1 MWDMCVRL
9 PNGCNHTRY
18 VNIIKNRQYGGY
30 FFPIT
35 KTRYLQNTK
44 ISILYNFEHNIG
56 VDMPAKTVN
65 DIVALCKRRGFIFT
79 GSEIYGGLGGA
90 YDYGPYGVELMKNIR
105 NAWWNAMIYSRDD
118 IEGLDAALISNRLM
132 WKYSGHEAG
141 FSDPL
146 VECKK
151 CGARMRQDK
160 MQDQSKC
167 DNCGSTDIT
176 EPRAYQLM
184 MGLSIGATADGAVNA
199 YLRPETA
206 TTTYTN
212 FKNVLDA
219 KPHKLPFGIAQIGKA
234 FRNEISPRG
243 FVFRMREFEQ
253 AEMQYFVNPA
263 DDEQYHEMWMR
274 ERMAWWI
281 NVLGI
286 PADKLRF
293 MPHEKLAHYAK
304 AAVDIEYE
312 FPDGFDEV
320 EGIHN
325 RQDFDLG
332 SHTKGQK
339 DFQIHANVLENKDS
353 TTKLSYSDPQSGANF
368 IPYVIETAMGVNRA
382 MLAVMIEAYNEED
395 LGDGKSRT
403 VLKLKPQLSPV
414 KAAVIPLARNVPE
427 LLEISNGIVADLRK
441 LGIGRIELENSGNI
455 GKNYRRHDEIGT
467 PVCITVDHQTME
479 DNTVTLR
486 HRDTMEQERIAISD
500 VKQRIIEI
508 VNG

>member
-1 MWDMCVRL
+1 
-9 PNGCNHTRY
+9 
-18 VNIIKNRQYGGY
+18 
-30 FFPIT
+30 
-35 KTRYLQNTK
+35 
-44 ISILYNFEHNIG
+44 
-56 VDMPAKTVN
+56 MPAKNVN
-65 DIVALCKRRGFIFT
+65 DIIALCKRRGFIFT

-105 NAWWNAMIYSRDD
+105 DTWWNTMVYSRDD
-118 IEGLDAALISNRLM
+118 IEGLDAALITNRLM
-132 WKYSGHEAG
+132 WKYSGHESG

-160 MQDQSKC
+160 MKDQKKC
-167 DNCGSTDIT
+167 DSCGSSDLMP
-176 EPRAYQLM
+176 PRAYQLM

-212 FKNVLDA
+212 FKNVLDS
-219 KPHKLPFGIAQIGKA
+219 KPHKLPFGIVQIGKA

-253 AEMQYFVNPA
+253 AELQYFVNPS
-263 DDEQYHEMWMR
+263 DDEKYFEMWKTQRMR
-274 ERMAWWI
+274 WWI
-281 NVLGI
+281 EQLGV
-286 PADKLRF
+286 PSKKLRF
-293 MPHEKLAHYAK
+293 APHEKLAHYAK

-332 SHTKGQK
+332 SHTKSQGEFKIAATVQ
-339 DFQIHANVLENKDS
+339 ENKDS
-353 TTKLSYSDPQSGANF
+353 TTKLSYSDPQAGTNF
-368 IPYVIETAMGVNRA
+368 IPYVIETAMGVNRC
-382 MLAVMIEAYNEED
+382 MFAVMLEAYNEED
-395 LGDGKSRT
+395 LGDGNSRT
-403 VLKLKPQLSPV
+403 VLKLKPALAPV

-427 LLEISNGIVADLRK
+427 LLGISNEIVTDLRK
-441 LGIGRIELENSGNI
+441 MGIGRIELENSGNI

-479 DNTVTLR
+479 DRTVTLR
-486 HRDTMEQERIAISD
+486 HRDTMAQERISID
-500 VKQRIIEI
+500 DIRERLLGI

>member
-1 MWDMCVRL
+1 
-9 PNGCNHTRY
+9 
-18 VNIIKNRQYGGY
+18 
-30 FFPIT
+30 
-35 KTRYLQNTK
+35 
-44 ISILYNFEHNIG
+44 
-56 VDMPAKTVN
+56 MPAKTIN

-90 YDYGPYGVELMKNIR
+90 YDYGPYGVELMR
-105 NAWWNAMIYSRDD
+105 NLRDAWWNAMIYSRNDV
-118 IEGLDAALISNRLM
+118 EGLDAAQISNRLM
-132 WKYSGHEAG
+132 WKYSGHEGG

-160 MQDQSKC
+160 MADPTKC
-167 DNCGSTDIT
+167 DNCGSAEIS

-184 MGLSIGATADGAVNA
+184 MGLSIGATADGAINA

-206 TTTYTN
+206 TTTYVN

-219 KPHKLPFGIAQIGKA
+219 RPHKLPFGIAQMGKA

-263 DDEQYHEMWMR
+263 EDEKYFNMWR
-274 ERMAWWI
+274 DARLAWWTD
-281 NVLGI
+281 VLGI
-286 PADKLRF
+286 PAEKLRIT
-293 MPHEKLAHYAK
+293 PHDKLAHYAK

-339 DFQIHANVLENKDS
+339 EFNIQANVMENKDS
-353 TTKLSYSDPQSGANF
+353 TVKLSYSDPQSGENF
-368 IPYVIETAMGVNRA
+368 IPFVIETAMGLNRA
-382 MLAVMIEAYNEED
+382 MLAVMHNAYTDED
-395 LGDGKSRT
+395 LGDGKSRL
-403 VLKLKPQLSPV
+403 VLKLRPKLAPV

-427 LLEISNGIVADLRK
+427 LLEIATNIENDLRK
-441 LGIGRIELENSGNI
+441 LAIGRIELENSGNI

-467 PVCITVDHQTME
+467 PVCITVDHQTIE
-479 DNTVTLR
+479 DGTVTLR
-486 HRDTMEQERIAISD
+486 LRDTMEQRRVPVAD
-500 VKQRIIEI
+500 VPSAVLEII
-508 VNG
+508 NA

>member
-1 MWDMCVRL
+1 
-9 PNGCNHTRY
+9 
-18 VNIIKNRQYGGY
+18 
-30 FFPIT
+30 
-35 KTRYLQNTK
+35 
-44 ISILYNFEHNIG
+44 
-56 VDMPAKTVN
+56 MPAKTVN

-79 GSEIYGGLGGA
+79 GSEIYGGLGGT

-118 IEGLDAALISNRLM
+118 IEGLDAALITNRLL

-160 MQDQSKC
+160 MKDQTKC
-167 DNCGSTDIT
+167 DNCGSTEIT

-184 MGLSIGATADGAVNA
+184 MGLSIGATADGAINA

-219 KPHKLPFGIAQIGKA
+219 RPHKLPFGIAQIGKA

-253 AEMQYFVNPA
+253 AEMQYFVNPV
-263 DDEQYHEMWMR
+263 DDEKFHEMWMQ
-274 ERMAWWI
+274 ERLAWWI

-286 PADKLRF
+286 PAEKLRF

-339 DFQIHANVLENKDS
+339 EFEIQANVLENKDS
-353 TTKLSYSDPQSGANF
+353 TTKLSYSDPQSGENF

-382 MLAVMIEAYNEED
+382 MLAVMLEAYNEED
-395 LGDGKSRT
+395 LGDGKTRT
-403 VLKLKPQLSPV
+403 VLKLKPALSPV

-427 LLEISNGIVADLRK
+427 LLTISNDIVSGLRK

-486 HRDTMEQERIAISD
+486 YRDTMEQVRIPISD
-500 VKQRIIEI
+500 VNKQVLEII
-508 VNG
+508 NK

>member
-1 MWDMCVRL
+1 MKLIRKLGSD
-9 PNGCNHTRY
+9 
-18 VNIIKNRQYGGY
+18 K
-30 FFPIT
+30 
-35 KTRYLQNTK
+35 
-44 ISILYNFEHNIG
+44 
-56 VDMPAKTVN
+56 MPAKTVN

-90 YDYGPYGVELMKNIR
+90 YDYGPYGVELMKNIK

-118 IEGLDAALISNRLM
+118 IEGLDAALISNLLM
-132 WKYSGHEAG
+132 WKYSGHEG
-141 FSDPL
+141 SFSDPL

-160 MQDQSKC
+160 MKDPSKC
-167 DNCGSTDIT
+167 DNCGSTDLT

-184 MGLSIGATADGAVNA
+184 MGLSIGATANGEINA

-206 TTTYTN
+206 TTTYVN

-253 AEMQYFVNPA
+253 AEMQYFVRPGE
-263 DDEQYHEMWMR
+263 DEKYFEMWKEIR
-274 ERMAWWI
+274 TAWWI

-286 PADKLRF
+286 PAEKLRF
-293 MPHEKLAHYAK
+293 TPHEKLAHYAK
-304 AAVDIEYE
+304 SAGDIEYA

-332 SHTKGQK
+332 SHTKSQNEFK
-339 DFQIHANVLENKDS
+339 IQAKVLENKDS
-353 TTKLSYSDPQSGANF
+353 TTKLSYSDPQTGENF

-382 MLAVMIEAYNEED
+382 MLAVMLEAYEEED
-395 LGDGKSRT
+395 LGDGKTRT
-403 VLKLKPQLSPV
+403 VLKLKPWLAPV

-427 LLEISNGIVADLRK
+427 LLDIANGIEDSLRK
-441 LGIGRIELENSGNI
+441 LHIGRIELENSGNI

-467 PVCITVDHQTME
+467 PVCITVDHQTLE
-479 DNTVTLR
+479 DQTVTLR
-486 HRDTMEQERIAISD
+486 HRDTMEQERVKISD
-500 VKQRIIEI
+500 VPSRVLEII
-508 VNG
+508 NG

>member
-1 MWDMCVRL
+1 
-9 PNGCNHTRY
+9 
-18 VNIIKNRQYGGY
+18 
-30 FFPIT
+30 
-35 KTRYLQNTK
+35 
-44 ISILYNFEHNIG
+44 
-56 VDMPAKTVN
+56 MPAKTVN

-90 YDYGPYGVELMKNIR
+90 YDYGPYGVELMRNIK
-105 NAWWNAMIYSRDD
+105 NAWWNAMIYSRND

-132 WKYSGHEAG
+132 WKYSGHEAS

-160 MQDQSKC
+160 MKDPTKC

-184 MGLSIGATADGAVNA
+184 MGLSIGAMADGEINA

-206 TTTYTN
+206 TTTYVN
-212 FKNVLDA
+212 FKNVLDS

-243 FVFRMREFEQ
+243 FVFRRREFEQ

-263 DDEQYHEMWMR
+263 DDEKYFEMWKAAR
-274 ERMAWWI
+274 LAWWI
-281 NVLGI
+281 DVLGI
-286 PADKLRF
+286 PAEKLRF
-293 MPHEKLAHYAK
+293 LPHVKLAHYAK
-304 AAVDIEYE
+304 AAVDIEYA

-320 EGIHN
+320 EGVHN

-332 SHTKGQK
+332 SHTKSQDEFK
-339 DFQIHANVLENKDS
+339 IHANVLKNTDS
-353 TTKLSYSDPQSGANF
+353 TTKLSYSDAQTGENF

-382 MLAVMIEAYNEED
+382 MLAVMLEAYTEEA
-395 LGDGKSRT
+395 LPDGKSRI
-403 VLKLKPQLSPV
+403 VLKLKPWLSPV

-427 LLEISNGIVADLRK
+427 LQEISNQIENDLRK

-467 PVCITVDHQTME
+467 PVCITVDHQTLE

-486 HRDTMEQERIAISD
+486 YRDTMEQVRVPIADVPARVLEI
-500 VKQRIIEI
+500 VKQ
-508 VNG
+508 

>member
-1 MWDMCVRL
+1 
-9 PNGCNHTRY
+9 
-18 VNIIKNRQYGGY
+18 
-30 FFPIT
+30 
-35 KTRYLQNTK
+35 
-44 ISILYNFEHNIG
+44 
-56 VDMPAKTVN
+56 MPAKTVN

-90 YDYGPYGVELMKNIR
+90 YDFGPYGVELMKNIR
-105 NAWWNAMIYSRDD
+105 NAWWNTMIYARDD
-118 IEGLDAALISNRLM
+118 IEGLDAALISNRLL
-132 WKYSGHEAG
+132 WKYSGHEGG

-160 MQDQSKC
+160 MKDPTKC
-167 DNCGSTDIT
+167 DNCGSADIT

-184 MGLSIGATADGAVNA
+184 MGLSIGAMADGAINA

-212 FKNVLDA
+212 FKNVLDS

-253 AEMQYFVNPA
+253 AEMQYFVRP
-263 DDEQYHEMWMR
+263 DEDEKYFEIWR
-274 ERMAWWI
+274 AARMAWWVD
-281 NVLGI
+281 VLGI
-286 PADKLRF
+286 PAEKLRF
-293 MPHEKLAHYAK
+293 TPHDKLAHYAK
-304 AAVDIEYE
+304 AACDIEYE

-332 SHTKGQK
+332 SHTKAQNEFK
-339 DFQIHANVLENKDS
+339 INANVMENKDS
-353 TTKLSYSDPQSGANF
+353 TVKLSYSDPQTGENF

-382 MLAVMIEAYNEED
+382 MLAILHNAYTDED
-395 LGDGKSRT
+395 LGDGKSRL

-414 KAAVIPLARNVPE
+414 KTAVIPLARNVPE
-427 LLEISNGIVADLRK
+427 LLTISNDIVARLRA

-479 DNTVTLR
+479 DGTVTLR
-486 HRDTMEQERIAISD
+486 HRDTMEQVRIPASD
-500 VKQRIIEI
+500 VPARILEI
-508 VNG
+508 INA

>member
-1 MWDMCVRL
+1 
-9 PNGCNHTRY
+9 
-18 VNIIKNRQYGGY
+18 
-30 FFPIT
+30 
-35 KTRYLQNTK
+35 
-44 ISILYNFEHNIG
+44 
-56 VDMPAKTVN
+56 MPAKTIN

-105 NAWWNAMIYSRDD
+105 NAWWNAMVYSRND
-118 IEGLDAALISNRLM
+118 IEGLDAALISNRLL
-132 WKYSGHEAG
+132 WKYSGHEG
-141 FSDPL
+141 NFSDPL

-160 MQDQSKC
+160 MKDPTKC
-167 DNCGSTDIT
+167 DNCGSTEIT

-184 MGLSIGATADGAVNA
+184 MGLSIGATADGAINA

-253 AEMQYFVNPA
+253 AEMQYFVNPS
-263 DDEQYHEMWMR
+263 DDEKYFEMWK
-274 ERMAWWI
+274 EIRMAWWV

-286 PADKLRF
+286 PAEKLRF
-293 MPHEKLAHYAK
+293 LPHEKLAHYAK

-320 EGIHN
+320 EGVHN
-325 RQDFDLG
+325 SQDFDLG
-332 SHTKGQK
+332 SHTISQNEFK
-339 DFQIHANVLENKDS
+339 IAAHVLENKDS
-353 TTKLSYSDPQSGANF
+353 TVKLSYSDAQTGENF

-382 MLAVMIEAYNEED
+382 MLAVMINAYTEEQ
-395 LGDGKSRT
+395 LPDGKTRL
-403 VLKLKPQLSPV
+403 VLKLKPWLAPV

-427 LLEISNGIVADLRK
+427 LLTIANDIENTLRK
-441 LGIGRIELENSGNI
+441 LHIGRIELENSGNI

-467 PVCITVDHQTME
+467 PVCITVDHQTIE
-479 DNTVTLR
+479 DGTITLR
-486 HRDTMEQERIAISD
+486 HRDTMEQVRIPIAD
-500 VKQRIIEI
+500 VANQVLNII
-508 VNG
+508 NG

>member
-1 MWDMCVRL
+1 
-9 PNGCNHTRY
+9 
-18 VNIIKNRQYGGY
+18 
-30 FFPIT
+30 
-35 KTRYLQNTK
+35 
-44 ISILYNFEHNIG
+44 
-56 VDMPAKTVN
+56 MPAKTVN

-105 NAWWNAMIYSRDD
+105 NAWWNFMVYARND
-118 IEGLDAALISNRLM
+118 IEGLDAALISNKLL
-132 WKYSGHEAG
+132 WKYSGHEG
-141 FSDPL
+141 CFSDPL

-160 MQDQSKC
+160 MKDITKC
-167 DNCGSTDIT
+167 DNCGSSDIT

-184 MGLSIGATADGAVNA
+184 MGLSIGATADGSVNA

-206 TTTYTN
+206 TTTYVN

-263 DDEQYHEMWMR
+263 EDEKYFEYWKSTR
-274 ERMAWWI
+274 LSWWI

-286 PADKLRF
+286 PQEKLRF
-293 MPHEKLAHYAK
+293 LPHVKLAHYAK
-304 AAVDIEYE
+304 AAVDIEYA
-312 FPDGFDEV
+312 FPDGFDEL
-320 EGIHN
+320 EGVHN

-332 SHTKGQK
+332 SHTKGQNEFK
-339 DFQIHANVLENKDS
+339 LSANVMENKDS
-353 TTKLSYSDPQSGANF
+353 TTKLAYSDAQTGENF

-382 MLAVMIEAYNEED
+382 MLAVMLEAYTEED

-403 VLKLKPQLSPV
+403 VLKLKPWLAPV
-414 KAAVIPLARNVPE
+414 KAAVIPLVRNVPE
-427 LLEISNGIVADLRK
+427 ITELSNKITDDLRK
-441 LGIGRIELENSGNI
+441 LSIGKIELENSGNI

-467 PVCITVDHQTME
+467 PVCITIDHQTLE
-479 DNTVTLR
+479 DNTVTVR
-486 HRDTMEQERIAISD
+486 YRDTMEQERISID
-500 VKQRIIEI
+500 DITKKVLEI
-508 VNG
+508 THQ

>member
-1 MWDMCVRL
+1 
-9 PNGCNHTRY
+9 
-18 VNIIKNRQYGGY
+18 
-30 FFPIT
+30 
-35 KTRYLQNTK
+35 
-44 ISILYNFEHNIG
+44 
-56 VDMPAKTVN
+56 MPAKTVN

-79 GSEIYGGLGGA
+79 GSEIYGGLGGT

-118 IEGLDAALISNRLM
+118 IEGLDAALITNRLL

-160 MQDQSKC
+160 MKDLSKC
-167 DNCGSTDIT
+167 DNCGSTEIT

-184 MGLSIGATADGAVNA
+184 MGLSIGATSDGAINA

-219 KPHKLPFGIAQIGKA
+219 RPHKLPFGIAQIGKA

-263 DDEQYHEMWMR
+263 DDEKFHEMWMQ
-274 ERMAWWI
+274 ERLAWWI

-286 PADKLRF
+286 PAEKLRF

-339 DFQIHANVLENKDS
+339 EFEIHANVLENKDS
-353 TTKLSYSDPQSGANF
+353 TTKLSYSDPQSGENF

-382 MLAVMIEAYNEED
+382 MLAVMLEAYNEED
-395 LGDGKSRT
+395 LGDGKTRT
-403 VLKLKPQLSPV
+403 VLKLKPALSPV

-427 LLEISNGIVADLRK
+427 LLNISNDIVGKLRK

-486 HRDTMEQERIAISD
+486 YRDTMEQVRVAIDD
-500 VKQRIIEI
+500 VVPRVLEIITK
-508 VNG
+508 

>member
-1 MWDMCVRL
+1 
-9 PNGCNHTRY
+9 
-18 VNIIKNRQYGGY
+18 
-30 FFPIT
+30 
-35 KTRYLQNTK
+35 
-44 ISILYNFEHNIG
+44 
-56 VDMPAKTVN
+56 MPAKSVN

-90 YDYGPYGVELMKNIR
+90 YDYGPYGVELMRNIR
-105 NAWWNAMIYSRDD
+105 NAWWNAMIYARND

-132 WKYSGHEAG
+132 WKYSGHESS

-160 MQDQSKC
+160 MKDPTKC

-184 MGLSIGATADGAVNA
+184 MGLSIGAMADGAINA

-206 TTTYTN
+206 TTTYVN
-212 FKNVLDA
+212 FKNVLDS

-253 AEMQYFVNPA
+253 AEMQYFVNPSE
-263 DDEQYHEMWMR
+263 DEKYFEYWKATR
-274 ERMAWWI
+274 LAWWI

-286 PADKLRF
+286 PAEKLRF
-293 MPHEKLAHYAK
+293 LPHVKLAHYAK
-304 AAVDIEYE
+304 AAVDIEYA

-320 EGIHN
+320 EGVHN

-332 SHTKGQK
+332 SHTKAQNEFK
-339 DFQIHANVLENKDS
+339 LAANVMENKDS
-353 TTKLSYSDPQSGANF
+353 TTKLSYSDAQTGENF

-382 MLAVMIEAYNEED
+382 MLAVMIEAYDEED
-395 LGDGKSRT
+395 LGDGKSRI
-403 VLKLKPQLSPV
+403 VLRLKPWLSPV
-414 KAAVIPLARNVPE
+414 KAAVIPLVRNVPE
-427 LLEISNGIVADLRK
+427 IVDLSNKIVDELRG
-441 LGIGRIELENSGNI
+441 LGIGKIELENSGNI

-467 PVCITVDHQTME
+467 PICITVDHQTLE
-479 DNTVTLR
+479 DGTVTIR
-486 HRDTMEQERIAISD
+486 YRDTMEQERIKTTDIA
-500 VKQRIIEI
+500 KKLLEI
-508 VNG
+508 VKH

>member
-1 MWDMCVRL
+1 M
-9 PNGCNHTRY
+9 N
-18 VNIIKNRQYGGY
+18 KKQGY
-30 FFPIT
+30 
-35 KTRYLQNTK
+35 
-44 ISILYNFEHNIG
+44 E
-56 VDMPAKTVN
+56 MPAKSVN
-65 DIVALCKRRGFIFT
+65 DIIALCKRRGFIFT

-90 YDYGPYGVELMKNIR
+90 YDYGPYGVEMMRNIR
-105 NAWWNAMIYSRDD
+105 NAWWNTMIYSRND
-118 IEGLDAALISNRLM
+118 IEGLDAALITNRLM
-132 WKYSGHEAG
+132 WKYSGHEG
-141 FSDPL
+141 SFSDPL

-160 MQDQSKC
+160 MKDPTKC
-167 DNCGSTDIT
+167 DNCGSKEIS

-184 MGLSIGATADGAVNA
+184 MGLSIGATADGEINA

-206 TTTYTN
+206 TTTYVN
-212 FKNVLDA
+212 FKNVLDS

-263 DDEQYHEMWMR
+263 EDEKYFEYWKAAR
-274 ERMAWWI
+274 LSWWI

-286 PADKLRF
+286 PAEKLRF

-320 EGIHN
+320 EGVHN

-332 SHTKGQK
+332 SHTKSQNEYK
-339 DFQIHANVLENKDS
+339 LAAHVMENKDS
-353 TTKLSYSDPQSGANF
+353 TIKLAYSDAQTGENF

-382 MLAVMIEAYNEED
+382 MFAAMIEAYDEED
-395 LGDGKSRT
+395 LGDGKTRT
-403 VLKLKPQLSPV
+403 VLKLKPWLAPV
-414 KAAVIPLARNVPE
+414 KAAIIPLVRNVPE
-427 LLEISNGIVADLRK
+427 IVDLSNKIVDDLRK
-441 LGIGRIELENSGNI
+441 LGIGKIELENSGNI

-467 PVCITVDHQTME
+467 PVCITIDHQTLE
-479 DNTVTLR
+479 DGTVTLR
-486 HRDTMEQERIAISD
+486 HRDTMEQERIHKDDI
-500 VKQRIIEI
+500 VKRVLEI
-508 VNG
+508 VTQK

>member
-1 MWDMCVRL
+1 
-9 PNGCNHTRY
+9 
-18 VNIIKNRQYGGY
+18 
-30 FFPIT
+30 
-35 KTRYLQNTK
+35 
-44 ISILYNFEHNIG
+44 
-56 VDMPAKTVN
+56 MPAKSIN

-79 GSEIYGGLGGA
+79 GSDIYGGLGGA
-90 YDYGPYGVELMKNIR
+90 YDYGPYGVELMRNIR
-105 NAWWNAMIYSRDD
+105 NAWWNTMIYSRND
-118 IEGLDAALISNRLM
+118 IEGLDASLITNRLM
-132 WKYSGHEAG
+132 WKYSGHEG
-141 FSDPL
+141 SFSDPL

-160 MQDQSKC
+160 MKDPTKC

-184 MGLSIGATADGAVNA
+184 MGLSIGAMANGEINA

-206 TTTYTN
+206 TTTYVN

-253 AEMQYFVNPA
+253 AEMQYFVNPV
-263 DDEQYHEMWMR
+263 DDEKYFEQWKAAR
-274 ERMAWWI
+274 LAWWI
-281 NVLGI
+281 DVIGI
-286 PADKLRF
+286 PAEKLRF

-320 EGIHN
+320 EGVHN

-332 SHTKGQK
+332 SHTKSQEEFK
-339 DFQIHANVLENKDS
+339 LSAHVMENKDS
-353 TTKLSYSDPQSGANF
+353 TTKLSYSDAQTGENF

-382 MLAVMIEAYNEED
+382 MLAAMIEAYEDED
-395 LGDGKSRT
+395 LGDGKTRT
-403 VLKLKPQLSPV
+403 VLKLKPWLSPV
-414 KAAVIPLARNVPE
+414 KAAVIPLVRNVPE
-427 LLEISNGIVADLRK
+427 IVDASNQIVNDLRK
-441 LGIGRIELENSGNI
+441 LGIGKIELENSGNI

-467 PVCITVDHQTME
+467 PVCITVDHQTLE
-479 DNTVTLR
+479 DGTVTLR
-486 HRDTMEQERIAISD
+486 HRDSMEQERIHKDD
-500 VKQRIIEI
+500 VVKRILEI
-508 VNG
+508 VTQK

>member
-1 MWDMCVRL
+1 
-9 PNGCNHTRY
+9 
-18 VNIIKNRQYGGY
+18 
-30 FFPIT
+30 
-35 KTRYLQNTK
+35 
-44 ISILYNFEHNIG
+44 
-56 VDMPAKTVN
+56 MPAKTIN

-90 YDYGPYGVELMKNIR
+90 YDYGPYGVELMRNIR
-105 NAWWNAMIYSRDD
+105 NAWWNAMIYSRND
-118 IEGLDAALISNRLM
+118 IEGLDAAQISNRLM
-132 WKYSGHEAG
+132 WKYSGHEGG

-160 MQDQSKC
+160 MADPTKC
-167 DNCGSTDIT
+167 DNCGSADIT
-176 EPRAYQLM
+176 APRAYQLM
-184 MGLSIGATADGAVNA
+184 MGLSIGATADGAINA

-206 TTTYTN
+206 TTTYVN

-219 KPHKLPFGIAQIGKA
+219 RPHKLPFGIAQIGKA

-263 DDEQYHEMWMR
+263 DDERYFEMWKAA
-274 ERMAWWI
+274 RMAWWTD
-281 NVLGI
+281 VLGI

-293 MPHEKLAHYAK
+293 LPHEKLAHYAK
-304 AAVDIEYE
+304 AACDIEYE

-339 DFQIHANVLENKDS
+339 EFDIKANVMENKDS
-353 TTKLSYSDPQSGANF
+353 TVKLSYSDPQTGETF
-368 IPYVIETAMGVNRA
+368 IPFVIETAMGVNRA
-382 MLAVMIEAYNEED
+382 MLAVMHNAYTEET
-395 LGDGKSRT
+395 LPDGKSRL
-403 VLKLKPQLSPV
+403 VLKLRPKLAPV

-427 LLEISNGIVADLRK
+427 LLDVANALENKLRA
-441 LGIGRIELENSGNI
+441 LAIGRIELENSGNI

-467 PVCITVDHQTME
+467 PVCITVDHQTLE
-479 DNTVTLR
+479 DNMVTLR
-486 HRDTMEQERIAISD
+486 MRDTMEQRRINIAD
-500 VKQRIIEI
+500 VPAAVLEII
-508 VNG
+508 NG

>member
-1 MWDMCVRL
+1 
-9 PNGCNHTRY
+9 
-18 VNIIKNRQYGGY
+18 
-30 FFPIT
+30 
-35 KTRYLQNTK
+35 
-44 ISILYNFEHNIG
+44 
-56 VDMPAKTVN
+56 MPAKSVN

-90 YDYGPYGVELMKNIR
+90 YDYGPYGVEMMKNIR
-105 NAWWNAMIYSRDD
+105 NAWWNAMVYSRND

-132 WKYSGHEAG
+132 WKYSGHESS

-160 MQDQSKC
+160 MRDQTKC

-184 MGLSIGATADGAVNA
+184 MGLSIGATADGAINA

-206 TTTYTN
+206 TTTYVN

-219 KPHKLPFGIAQIGKA
+219 CPHKLPFGICQIGKA

-253 AEMQYFVNPA
+253 AEMQYFVNPQ
-263 DDEQYHEMWMR
+263 DDEKYFEMWKKTR
-274 ERMAWWI
+274 LDWWT

-293 MPHEKLAHYAK
+293 KPHDKLAHYAK

-332 SHTKGQK
+332 SHTKSQS
-339 DFQIHANVLENKDS
+339 DFKINANVLKNSDS
-353 TTKLSYSDPQSGANF
+353 TTKLSYSDAQTGENF

-382 MLAVMIEAYNEED
+382 MLAVMLSAYTDEQ
-395 LGDGKSRT
+395 LPDGKSRI
-403 VLKLKPQLSPV
+403 VLKLKPALAPV

-427 LLEISNGIVADLRK
+427 LLTTAENIENDLRK

-467 PVCITVDHQTME
+467 PVCITVDHQTLE
-479 DNTVTLR
+479 DSTITMR
-486 HRDTMEQERIAISD
+486 HRDTMAQERVAIAD
-500 VKQRIIEI
+500 VPRRVLEII
-508 VNG
+508 NG

>member
-1 MWDMCVRL
+1 
-9 PNGCNHTRY
+9 
-18 VNIIKNRQYGGY
+18 
-30 FFPIT
+30 
-35 KTRYLQNTK
+35 
-44 ISILYNFEHNIG
+44 
-56 VDMPAKTVN
+56 MPAKTVN

-79 GSEIYGGLGGA
+79 GSEIYGGLGGT

-118 IEGLDAALISNRLM
+118 VEGLDSALITNRLL

-160 MQDQSKC
+160 MKDTSKC

-184 MGLSIGATADGAVNA
+184 MGLSIGATADGAINA

-253 AEMQYFVNPA
+253 AEMQYFVNPV
-263 DDEQYHEMWMR
+263 DDEKYHEMWMQ
-274 ERMAWWI
+274 ERLAWWV

-286 PADKLRF
+286 PAEKLRF
-293 MPHEKLAHYAK
+293 APHEKLAHYAK

-332 SHTKGQK
+332 SHTKGQG
-339 DFQIHANVLENKDS
+339 DLNIQANVLENRDS
-353 TTKLSYSDPQSGANF
+353 TTKLAYSDPQSGQTF
-368 IPYVIETAMGVNRA
+368 VPYVIETAMGVNRA
-382 MLAVMIEAYNEED
+382 MLAVMLEAYEEED
-395 LGDGKSRT
+395 LGDGKTRT
-403 VLKLKPQLSPV
+403 VLKLRPALSPV

-427 LLEISNGIVADLRK
+427 LLDMSNELVARLRK
-441 LGIGRIELENSGNI
+441 MGVGRIELENSGNI

-467 PVCITVDHQTME
+467 PVCVTVDHQSLE
-479 DNTVTLR
+479 DGTVTLR
-486 HRDTMEQERIAISD
+486 HRDTMAQERIAIAD
-500 VKQRIIEI
+500 VPARILEI

>member
-1 MWDMCVRL
+1 MAE
-9 PNGCNHTRY
+9 TT
-18 VNIIKNRQYGGY
+18 I
-30 FFPIT
+30 
-35 KTRYLQNTK
+35 
-44 ISILYNFEHNIG
+44 
-56 VDMPAKTVN
+56 N
-65 DIVALCKRRGFIFT
+65 DIIALCKRRGFIFT

-90 YDYGPYGVELMKNIR
+90 YDYGPYGVELMRNIR
-105 NAWWNAMIYSRDD
+105 NAWWNTMIYSRDD
-118 IEGLDAALISNRLM
+118 IEGLDAAVITNRLM
-132 WKYSGHEAG
+132 WKYSGHEAN

-151 CGARMRQDK
+151 CKARMRQDK
-160 MQDQSKC
+160 MRDPHKC
-167 DNCGSTDIT
+167 DNCGSTDLT

-184 MGLSIGATADGAVNA
+184 MGLSIGATAGGEVNA

-206 TTTYTN
+206 TTTYIN

-253 AEMQYFVNPA
+253 AEMQYFVDPEM
-263 DDEQYHEMWMR
+263 DEKYFEMWKA
-274 ERMAWWI
+274 ERLAWWV

-286 PADKLRF
+286 PAEKLRF

-332 SHTKGQK
+332 SHTKGQNE
-339 DFQIHANVLENKDS
+339 FELHAKVLENKDS
-353 TTKLSYSDPQSGANF
+353 VIKLAYSDPQAGKSF

-382 MLAVMIEAYNEED
+382 MFAVMLNAYTVED
-395 LGDGKSRT
+395 LGDGKTRT
-403 VLKLKPQLSPV
+403 VLKLKPWLSPV

-427 LLEISNGIVADLRK
+427 LTDIANNIENSLRK
-441 LGIGRIELENSGNI
+441 LSIGRIEMENSGNI

-467 PVCITVDHQTME
+467 PVCITVDHQTIE
-479 DNTVTLR
+479 DGTVTLR
-486 HRDTMEQERIAISD
+486 YRDTMEQERIPVAD
-500 VKQRIIEI
+500 VPERVRKI
-508 VNG
+508 VAGE

>member
-1 MWDMCVRL
+1 
-9 PNGCNHTRY
+9 
-18 VNIIKNRQYGGY
+18 
-30 FFPIT
+30 
-35 KTRYLQNTK
+35 
-44 ISILYNFEHNIG
+44 
-56 VDMPAKTVN
+56 MPAKSVN

-90 YDYGPYGVELMKNIR
+90 YDYGPYGVELMRNIR
-105 NAWWNAMIYSRDD
+105 NAWWNAMIYARND

-132 WKYSGHEAG
+132 WKYSGHESS

-160 MQDQSKC
+160 MKDPTKC

-184 MGLSIGATADGAVNA
+184 MGLSIGAMADGAINA

-206 TTTYTN
+206 TTTYVN
-212 FKNVLDA
+212 FKNVLDS

-253 AEMQYFVNPA
+253 AEMQYFVTPSE
-263 DDEQYHEMWMR
+263 DEKYFEYWKNTR
-274 ERMAWWI
+274 LAWWI

-286 PADKLRF
+286 PAEKLRF
-293 MPHEKLAHYAK
+293 LPHEKLAHYAK
-304 AAVDIEYE
+304 AAVDIEYA

-320 EGIHN
+320 EGVHN

-332 SHTKGQK
+332 SHTKSQSEFK
-339 DFQIHANVLENKDS
+339 LAAKVLENKDS
-353 TTKLSYSDPQSGANF
+353 TTKLSYSDAQTGENF
-368 IPYVIETAMGVNRA
+368 VPYVIETAMGVNRA
-382 MLAVMIEAYNEED
+382 MLAVMIEAYEDED

-403 VLKLKPQLSPV
+403 VLKLKPWLSPV
-414 KAAVIPLARNVPE
+414 KAAVIPLVRNVPE
-427 LLEISNGIVADLRK
+427 IVNLSNKIVDDLRK
-441 LGIGRIELENSGNI
+441 LGIGKIELENSGNI

-467 PVCITVDHQTME
+467 PVCITVDHQTLE
-479 DNTVTLR
+479 DGTVTLR
-486 HRDTMEQERIAISD
+486 YRDTMDQVRIKIDD
-500 VKQRIIEI
+500 VANKLLEI
-508 VNG
+508 VKG

>member
-1 MWDMCVRL
+1 
-9 PNGCNHTRY
+9 
-18 VNIIKNRQYGGY
+18 
-30 FFPIT
+30 
-35 KTRYLQNTK
+35 
-44 ISILYNFEHNIG
+44 
-56 VDMPAKTVN
+56 MPAKTVN

-118 IEGLDAALISNRLM
+118 IEGLDAALITNRLM

-160 MQDQSKC
+160 MRDQTKC

-184 MGLSIGATADGAVNA
+184 MGLSIGATADGAINA

-219 KPHKLPFGIAQIGKA
+219 KPHKLPFGIAQIGKS

-263 DDEQYHEMWMR
+263 DDEKFHQMWM
-274 ERMAWWI
+274 EQRMAWWI
-281 NVLGI
+281 DVLGI

-304 AAVDIEYE
+304 AAVDIEYA

-339 DFQIHANVLENKDS
+339 DFKINANVLENKDS
-353 TTKLSYSDPQSGANF
+353 TTKLSYSDPQSGENF

-382 MLAVMIEAYNEED
+382 MLAVMIEAYEEED
-395 LGDGKSRT
+395 LGDGKTRT

-427 LLEISNGIVADLRK
+427 LLEISNSIVGDLRK

-500 VKQRIIEI
+500 VKNRILEI

>member
-1 MWDMCVRL
+1 
-9 PNGCNHTRY
+9 
-18 VNIIKNRQYGGY
+18 
-30 FFPIT
+30 
-35 KTRYLQNTK
+35 
-44 ISILYNFEHNIG
+44 
-56 VDMPAKTVN
+56 MPAKTVN

-90 YDYGPYGVELMKNIR
+90 YDYGPYGVELMRNIR
-105 NAWWNAMIYSRDD
+105 NAWWNAMVYSRNDV
-118 IEGLDAALISNRLM
+118 EGLDAAQISNRLM
-132 WKYSGHEAG
+132 WKYSGHEGG

-160 MQDQSKC
+160 MADPTKC

-184 MGLSIGATADGAVNA
+184 MGLSIGAMADGAINA

-206 TTTYTN
+206 TTTYVN

-219 KPHKLPFGIAQIGKA
+219 RPHKLPFGIAQIGKA

-253 AEMQYFVNPA
+253 AEMQYFVRP
-263 DDEQYHEMWMR
+263 DTDEQYFEMWR
-274 ERMAWWI
+274 DARMAWWI
-281 NVLGI
+281 DVLGI
-286 PADKLRF
+286 PAAHLRF
-293 MPHEKLAHYAK
+293 TPHEKLAHYAK

-332 SHTKGQK
+332 SHTKAQNEFK
-339 DFQIHANVLENKDS
+339 INANVMENKDS
-353 TTKLSYSDPQSGANF
+353 TVKLSYSDPQTGENF

-382 MLAVMIEAYNEED
+382 MLAVMHNAYTEEE
-395 LGDGKSRT
+395 LPDGKSRL
-403 VLKLKPQLSPV
+403 VLKLRPKLAPV

-427 LLEISNGIVADLRK
+427 LLDIATNIENDLRR
-441 LGIGRIELENSGNI
+441 LAIGRIELENSGNI

-467 PVCITVDHQTME
+467 PVCITVDHQTLE
-479 DNTVTLR
+479 DATVTLR
-486 HRDTMEQERIAISD
+486 LRDTMEQRRIKIDD
-500 VKQRIIEI
+500 VPRAVLDII
-508 VNG
+508 NG

>member
-1 MWDMCVRL
+1 
-9 PNGCNHTRY
+9 
-18 VNIIKNRQYGGY
+18 
-30 FFPIT
+30 
-35 KTRYLQNTK
+35 
-44 ISILYNFEHNIG
+44 
-56 VDMPAKTVN
+56 MPAKTVN

-79 GSEIYGGLGGA
+79 GSEIYGGMGGT

-105 NAWWNAMIYSRDD
+105 NAWWNAMVYSRND
-118 IEGLDAALISNRLM
+118 IEGLDAAVITNRLL
-132 WKYSGHEAG
+132 WKYSGHEAS

-160 MQDQSKC
+160 MRDQTKC
-167 DNCGSTDIT
+167 DNCGSTDLT
-176 EPRAYQLM
+176 PPREYKLM
-184 MGLSIGATADGAVNA
+184 MGLSIGATADGEINA

-219 KPHKLPFGIAQIGKA
+219 CPHKLPFGIVQIGKS

-253 AEMQYFVNPA
+253 AEMQYFVRP
-263 DDEQYHEMWMR
+263 DEDEKYFEMWKKI
-274 ERMAWWI
+274 RMDWWVE
-281 NVLGI
+281 VLGI
-286 PADKLRF
+286 PAEKLRF
-293 MPHEKLAHYAK
+293 TPHEKLAHYAK
-304 AAVDIEYE
+304 AAGDIEYE

-332 SHTKGQK
+332 SHTKSQNEFK
-339 DFQIHANVLENKDS
+339 IHASVLENRDS
-353 TTKLSYSDPQSGANF
+353 TAKLAYSDPQTGESF
-368 IPYVIETAMGVNRA
+368 IPYVIETAMGTNRA
-382 MLAVMIEAYNEED
+382 MLAVMLDAYTEEQ
-395 LGDGKSRT
+395 LPDGKSRV
-403 VLKLKPQLSPV
+403 VLKLKPALAPV

-427 LLEISNGIVADLRK
+427 LVTIANNIENDLRK
-441 LGIGRIELENSGNI
+441 LNIGRIELENSGNI
-455 GKNYRRHDEIGT
+455 GKNYHRHDEIGT

-486 HRDTMEQERIAISD
+486 HRDSMAQERVAIAD
-500 VKQRIIEI
+500 VPRRVMEII
-508 VNG
+508 NG

>member
-1 MWDMCVRL
+1 
-9 PNGCNHTRY
+9 
-18 VNIIKNRQYGGY
+18 
-30 FFPIT
+30 
-35 KTRYLQNTK
+35 
-44 ISILYNFEHNIG
+44 
-56 VDMPAKTVN
+56 MPAKTVN

-90 YDYGPYGVELMKNIR
+90 YDYGPYGVELMRNIK
-105 NAWWNAMIYSRDD
+105 NAWWNAMVYSRND

-132 WKYSGHEAG
+132 WKYSGHEAS

-151 CGARMRQDK
+151 CGTRMRQDK
-160 MQDQSKC
+160 MKDPTKC

-184 MGLSIGATADGAVNA
+184 MGLSIGAMADGEINA

-206 TTTYTN
+206 TTTYVN
-212 FKNVLDA
+212 FKNVLDS

-263 DDEQYHEMWMR
+263 DDEKYFEMWKAA
-274 ERMAWWI
+274 RMAWWI
-281 NVLGI
+281 DVLGI
-286 PADKLRF
+286 PAEKLRF
-293 MPHEKLAHYAK
+293 LPHVKLAHYAK
-304 AAVDIEYE
+304 AAVDIEYA

-320 EGIHN
+320 EGVHN

-332 SHTKGQK
+332 SHTKSQDEFK
-339 DFQIHANVLENKDS
+339 IHANVLKNTDS
-353 TTKLSYSDPQSGANF
+353 TTKLSYSDAQTGENF

-382 MLAVMIEAYNEED
+382 MLAVMLEAYTEEA
-395 LGDGKSRT
+395 LPDGKSRV
-403 VLKLKPQLSPV
+403 VLKLKPWLSPV

-427 LLEISNGIVADLRK
+427 LLEISNQIENDLRK

-467 PVCITVDHQTME
+467 PVCITVDHQTLE

-486 HRDTMEQERIAISD
+486 YRDTMEQVRVPIADVPARVLEI
-500 VKQRIIEI
+500 VKQ
-508 VNG
+508 

>member
-1 MWDMCVRL
+1 
-9 PNGCNHTRY
+9 
-18 VNIIKNRQYGGY
+18 
-30 FFPIT
+30 
-35 KTRYLQNTK
+35 
-44 ISILYNFEHNIG
+44 
-56 VDMPAKTVN
+56 MPAKTIS

-90 YDYGPYGVELMKNIR
+90 YDYGPYGVELMRNIR
-105 NAWWNAMIYSRDD
+105 DAWWNAMIYSRND
-118 IEGLDAALISNRLM
+118 IEGLDAAQISNRLM

-160 MQDQSKC
+160 MADPTKC

-184 MGLSIGATADGAVNA
+184 MGLSIGAMADGAINA

-206 TTTYTN
+206 TTTYVN

-219 KPHKLPFGIAQIGKA
+219 RPHKLPFGIAQIGKA

-253 AEMQYFVNPA
+253 AEMQYFVHP
-263 DDEQYHEMWMR
+263 DTDEKYFEMWR
-274 ERMAWWI
+274 AARMAWWTD
-281 NVLGI
+281 VLGI
-286 PADKLRF
+286 PAEKLRF
-293 MPHEKLAHYAK
+293 LPHEKLAHYAK
-304 AAVDIEYE
+304 AACDIEYE

-332 SHTKGQK
+332 SHTKAQNEFK
-339 DFQIHANVLENKDS
+339 INAHVMENKDS
-353 TTKLSYSDPQSGANF
+353 TVKLSYSDPQTGENF

-382 MLAVMIEAYNEED
+382 MLAVMHNAYTEED
-395 LGDGKSRT
+395 LGDGKSRL
-403 VLKLKPQLSPV
+403 VLKLRPKLAPV

-427 LLEISNGIVADLRK
+427 LLDTAMNIENDLRA
-441 LGIGRIELENSGNI
+441 LAIGRIELENSGNI

-467 PVCITVDHQTME
+467 PVCVTVDHQTLE
-479 DNTVTLR
+479 DGTVTLR
-486 HRDTMEQERIAISD
+486 LRDTMEQRRVKIAD
-500 VKQRIIEI
+500 VPAAVLEII
-508 VNG
+508 NG